1 MRIRRLCIQRQSR
14 MRIALNSTPT
24 YININNVQSN
34 RQYKKQTY
42 NRKNP
47 NFGASDIE
55 LAINLAQFTVFA
67 VFISAIIVACVRG
80 GRKK

>member
-1 MRIRRLCIQRQSR
+1 

-24 YININNVQSN
+24 YISRNGVQSS

-47 NFGASDIE
+47 SFGASDIE
-55 LAINLAQFTVFA
+55 LAIILAQFAAFS
-67 VFISAIIVACVRG
+67 VFIGAIIVACIRG